1 MDRNRYAISDLSS
14 RNDQE
19 ALEVTGVTLDHSL
32 VSNEVLK
39 AALNTCAESL
49 KSQFGDHFNEEDF
62 SVGISDELY
71 EYDPSENMF
80 SSDSESGN
88 DSEEF

>member
-1 MDRNRYAISDLSS
+1 MIKK
-14 RNDQE
+14 
-19 ALEVTGVTLDHSL
+19 ALEVTGVTLDPSL

-39 AALNTCAESL
+39 AARNTCAESL
-49 KSQFGDHFNEEDF
+49 KSQFGDRFTEDDF

-71 EYDPSENMF
+71 EYDPTESMF
-80 SSDSESGN
+80 STDSESGN